1 MLGRKKNQTK
11 SSTSDCL
18 HRKNANN
25 EVASCCSVCLEEEN
39 KVVACQHV
47 VLDNMNGTAATDH
60 EYLKTSTRD
69 GDADH
74 LFVSSDLKLEDA
86 DRDLVDPAA
95 SHVKAQSS
103 FAHSVINMVGMLI
116 GLGQLSTAYA
126 LQNGGWASA
135 FLLVGL
141 GVVCAY
147 SSHLLGICLQKNPK
161 LMNYSDIGQHA
172 FGAKGRVL
180 AMSFIYMEIFMAL
193 VSYTISLH
201 DNLAMAFLGTHL
213 NLKLPAALCSG
224 SLLST
229 SQLLTVIAIFVAL
242 PSLWLRDLSS
252 ISFLSTGGIFMSLVI
267 FTTVACATIFG
278 GVRANHGVPFLQFH
292 NIPAISGLYIFSFAG
307 HIVFPDIYRG
317 MKHPS
322 NFTKVSIVSFTLVT
336 MLYTTLAFM
345 GAKMFGS
352 EVNSQITLSM
362 PRKLIVTKIAIWA
375 TVITPMTK
383 YALEFAPFAMQL
395 ERNLPLSMSTR
406 TKTMV
411 RGGIGSLLLLVILA
425 LALSVPYFEFVLSL
439 TGSLVSIG
447 ICIIFPCAFHIKLF
461 WSEMSKPLLI
471 LNAILILVGCL
482 LGLSGTIS
490 SSHLLVRNL
499 HTRGAPS
506 P

>member
-1 MLGRKKNQTK
+1 MQGKKKDQKSSLPNSPSCPPYS

-18 HRKNANN
+18 PPNRIHNDANN
-25 EVASCCSVCLEEEN
+25 EVASCCTIRLEEEN
-39 KVVACQHV
+39 KASVCQYVVV
-47 VLDNMNGTAATDH
+47 VGNNGTSTDN
-60 EYLKTSTRD
+60 D
-69 GDADH
+69 DH
-74 LFVSSDLKLEDA
+74 LFVSSDHKLD
-86 DRDLVDPAA
+86 DDHVDPGA
-95 SHVKAQSS
+95 SHVKASSS

-116 GLGQLSTAYA
+116 GLGQLSTPYA

-141 GVVCAY
+141 GLGCAY
-147 SSHLLGICLQKNPK
+147 TSHLLGICLKRNPK

-180 AMSFIYMEIFMAL
+180 ATSFIYMEIFMAL

-201 DNLAMAFLGTHL
+201 DNLTIAFLGTGLHL
-213 NLKLPAALCSG
+213 NLKQQLPLAT

-267 FTTVACATIFG
+267 LATVACATIFG
-278 GVRANHGVPFLQFH
+278 GVRANHRIPVLQFH
-292 NIPAISGLYIFSFAG
+292 NISAISGLYIFSFAV
-307 HIVFPDIYRG
+307 I
-317 MKHPS
+317 S
-322 NFTKVSIVSFTLVT
+322 QVSIVSFTLVT
-336 MLYTTLAFM
+336 VLYTTLAFM
-345 GAKMFGS
+345 GAKMFGR

-362 PRKLIVTKIAIWA
+362 PRSLIFTKIALWA

-395 ERNLPLSMSTR
+395 ERNLPLSMNTR
-406 TKTMV
+406 TKMMV
-411 RGGIGSLLLLVILA
+411 RGGIGSLLLLAILA

-447 ICIIFPCAFHIKLF
+447 ICIIFPCAYHTKVF
-461 WSEMSKPLLI
+461 WSEISKPLLI
-471 LNAILILVGCL
+471 LNVILILVGCL

-499 HTRGAPS
+499 QTRIRHS